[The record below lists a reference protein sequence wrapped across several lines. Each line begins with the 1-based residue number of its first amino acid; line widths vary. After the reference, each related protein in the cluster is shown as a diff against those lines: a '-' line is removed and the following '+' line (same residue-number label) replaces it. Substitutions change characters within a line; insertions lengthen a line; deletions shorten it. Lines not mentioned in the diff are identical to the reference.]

1 MNERD
6 VHASRPRTPVHL
18 WIVGVLTLLW
28 NLMGAFDYLAT
39 ELRFDAYMSQFSQ
52 EQLDY
57 FYSFPWWAVAA
68 WAIAVWLALAGSIT
82 LLLRRKW
89 AVCLF
94 GTSFLGL
101 IVTTIYNFGLSNGA
115 ELMGAGAVIFTFFIW
130 LIAIFLV
137 LYSWWLTKKGV
148 LV

>member
-1 MNERD
+1 MNEMETR
-6 VHASRPRTPVHL
+6 VPRPRAPVHL

-57 FYSFPWWAVAA
+57 FYGFPWWAVAA

-115 ELMGAGAVIFTFFIW
+115 ELMGPGAVIFTAVIW
-130 LIAIFLV
+130 VVAIFLV